1 MQENG
6 RSTKDGLEGK
16 YANHFDVGFNAS
28 EVVIDFGQAFTDRSG
43 AAIHTR
49 IVMSPASARALQ
61 AMLSESTGQWDSRRR
76 TEDES

>member
-1 MQENG
+1 MPENG
-6 RSTKDGLEGK
+6 RFTKDGLEGR
-16 YANHFDVGFNAS
+16 YANHFAVGFNAS

-61 AMLSESTGQWDSRRR
+61 AMLSRVHRP
-76 TEDES
+76 

>member
-1 MQENG
+1 MPENG
-6 RSTKDGLEGK
+6 RSTKEGLEGK

-28 EVVIDFGQAFTDRSG
+28 EVVIDFGQAFTDRAG

-61 AMLSESTGQWDSRRR
+61 AMLGESTGRRDARRR